1 MNDIIVKNSV
11 GPVVSVDY
19 SYHSGQQDGNSAENY
34 IFWTDN
40 LQGTLNRAFFNGSC
54 PNNSCVLFRNL
65 GSPEGLLQ
73 WCAIACR
80 SYVQYNRKICEVLS
94 LQFSLF
100 GFSKFS

>member
-19 SYHSGQQDGNSAENY
+19 VYHSKQQDGKSTKNY

-40 LQGTLNRAFFNGSC
+40 LQATVNKAFFNGSC

-73 WCAIACR
+73 CYAI
-80 SYVQYNRKICEVLS
+80 V
-94 LQFSLF
+94 
-100 GFSKFS
+100 